1 MCFIVLA
8 KPLPTHKIVSPITIR
23 TYLNGESTGK
33 AWAIDNPPEF
43 LKPDENYARE
53 IMQLFTIG
61 LKKLHLNGTVAI
73 DSSGSAIRTYTN
85 KDITEYAKIYTGL
98 RRRKMRA
105 NIEDPR
111 NPGGW
116 GDNQGKFGFSKW
128 MIYNK

>member
-1 MCFIVLA
+1 
-8 KPLPTHKIVSPITIR
+8 
-23 TYLNGESTGK
+23 LNGESTGK

-43 LKPDENYARE
+43 LTPDENYARE

-61 LKKLHLNGTVAI
+61 LKKLNLNGTLAVG
-73 DSSGSAIRTYTN
+73 SSGNEIRTYTN

-116 GDNQGKFGFSKW
+116 GDNQGKFCSFKC
-128 MIYNK
+128 MIVK